1 MPLTIKSPEEAA
13 KSEYLKLSELAR
25 LLPEVT
31 RPLLAKYVLFDL
43 LPSHIPPGKKR
54 KYYRLAEVK
63 RVLRALE
70 PLRSKEIPR
79 KYLRS
84 ELDRLAWYREL
95 RSRENSDTK
104 TSAQ

>member
-1 MPLTIKSPEEAA
+1 MPTKANEGEELVSLT
-13 KSEYLKLSELAR
+13 ELAR
-25 LLPEVT
+25 QLPGVT
-31 RPLLAKYVLFDL
+31 RPILAKYAAVYDL
-43 LPSHIPPGKKR
+43 LPWHTRPDKKPGR
-54 KYYRLAEVK
+54 KYYSPNEVK